1 MPKIK
6 NKLRMFEARPFFKN
20 YIMLEKICV
29 SFSMCLE
36 HDYICVVLRII
47 KGFHGQERET
57 T

>member
-1 MPKIK
+1 MSKIK